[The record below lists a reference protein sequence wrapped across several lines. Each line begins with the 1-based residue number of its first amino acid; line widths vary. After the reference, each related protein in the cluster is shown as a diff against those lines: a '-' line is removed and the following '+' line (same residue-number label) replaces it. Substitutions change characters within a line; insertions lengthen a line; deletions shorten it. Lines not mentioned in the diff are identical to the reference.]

1 MHFRNVQ
8 HTPNSA
14 TAGNQKNKSGELP
27 QSSRRKNPKSNIQ
40 SKLMTPQHR
49 KNKIAELE
57 QWLRD
62 NPNHA
67 NRTIIETDLRK
78 LKEQQLGRTYER
90 DTFDLRNHNFHS
102 K

>member
-1 MHFRNVQ
+1 
-8 HTPNSA
+8 
-14 TAGNQKNKSGELP
+14 
-27 QSSRRKNPKSNIQ
+27 
-40 SKLMTPQHR
+40 MTPQHR

-78 LKEQQLGRTYER
+78 LKDQQQGRTFER
-90 DTFDLRNHNFHS
+90 DTFDLRNHNFHAHE
-102 K
+102 